1 MAVFLI
7 LLLLVFFYDVQ
18 IAYKGGYS
26 DFLSKSKAD
35 AIKGIFIVI
44 VFINH
49 IKEYYIQAGADMSA
63 WYDKAFFLPASALG
77 QLMVVMFLFYSGYGV
92 AESIKKK
99 GEAYIRKIPKRRVL
113 GTLVNFDVTVV
124 VFYSCKSADR
134 KDGRSR
140 AIPTVTCR
148 ME

>member
-7 LLLLVFFYDVQ
+7 LLLLVFFYEIQ
-18 IAYKGGYS
+18 IANKGDNP
-26 DFLSKSKAD
+26 DFLTKSKTD

-49 IKEYYIQAGADMSA
+49 IKEYYIQAGADLSA

-92 AESIKKK
+92 VESIKKK
-99 GEAYIRKIPKRRVL
+99 GE
-113 GTLVNFDVTVV
+113 
-124 VFYSCKSADR
+124 
-134 KDGRSR
+134 
-140 AIPTVTCR
+140 
-148 ME
+148 